1 MRPWCMR
8 HCKDS
13 DKHSEQWGKMSVKLN
28 DINVSYATLAI
39 CSRDPKSQLSV
50 PLIVYI
56 PIWADAECLSD
67 KTKPESNKHLRHSYC
82 SPFFLSTRLKCNS
95 DVSAESLY
103 HMVQFFSLSR
113 SGLLSLF
120 SRSLLFLLFSLLL
133 LYRTRHCSER
143 EREKKRWHFLSCPSC
158 PLWSAC
164 HFGSSVVT
172 AASTAEQCAE
182 QLTVKS
188 R

>member
-50 PLIVYI
+50 PLNVYI

-67 KTKPESNKHLRHSYC
+67 KTKPELNKHLRHSYF